1 MRNSAIHLQK
11 VQRYTSQQK
20 AYKKQR
26 QGIIRIQSLS
36 RGITT
41 RRLAKQLRAAVR
53 VQSGLRALIARKK
66 VLLKRRNMRATT
78 IQSVARK
85 RSKRKQFKKMQSATL
100 QLQSNQRMAQQRR
113 VYRRELNEKKEEA
126 KLSNQLAKLQA
137 RLQAEMEARE
147 QAEKSKQSSR
157 QTWPPAS
164 ASSGR
169 RRSSTGRSRRTIG
182 WSCGRFRA
190 VC

>member
-1 MRNSAIHLQK
+1 MRSAAIHLQR

-113 VYRRELNEKKEEA
+113 VYRRELNEKKVRLVGDCLLA
-126 KLSNQLAKLQA
+126 AAFLSYTGAFNFDF
-137 RLQAEMEARE
+137 
-147 QAEKSKQSSR
+147 R
-157 QTWPPAS
+157 QTMLREVWEPDVA
-164 ASSGR
+164 AG
-169 RRSSTGRSRRTIG
+169 T
-182 WSCGRFRA
+182 
-190 VC
+190 